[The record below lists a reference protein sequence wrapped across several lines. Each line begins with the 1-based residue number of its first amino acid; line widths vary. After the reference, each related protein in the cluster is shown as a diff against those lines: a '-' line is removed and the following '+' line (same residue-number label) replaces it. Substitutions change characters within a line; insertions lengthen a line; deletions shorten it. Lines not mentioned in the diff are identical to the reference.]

1 MTDKTDEPISDPGG
15 HVRVRPGG
23 APEPS
28 WYNPA
33 NFLTVLRV
41 LLVPVI
47 GYLLVIEGDT
57 ARWWAFGIFLF
68 AAWTDS
74 IDGWVARRMVG
85 VTRWGQL
92 ADPLADKILIVGS
105 LGILAWL
112 GELPWPPVA
121 IIGAREI
128 GVTVQRAVLDRRGH
142 VMPASIFGKAKTL
155 SQILAITLYLAPG
168 LPAELRA
175 TALWVAVAITVLSG
189 LEYAFR
195 GGKRS
200 AGQGAPGA
208 S

>member
-1 MTDKTDEPISDPGG
+1 VSDPGG
-15 HVRVRPGG
+15 HVRIRPGG
-23 APEPS
+23 APEPP

-33 NFLTVLRV
+33 NLLTVLRV

-47 GYLLVIEGDT
+47 AYLLVIEGDT

-105 LGILAWL
+105 LGVLAWL
-112 GELPWPPVA
+112 GELPWLPVV
-121 IIGAREI
+121 IIAAREV
-128 GVTVQRAVLDRRGH
+128 GVTIQRAVLDRRG
-142 VMPASIFGKAKTL
+142 VTMPASLFGKAKTL

-175 TALWVAVAITVLSG
+175 TTLWVAVVITVLSG
-189 LEYAFR
+189 LEYALR

-200 AGQGAPGA
+200 RAG
-208 S
+208 